1 MKHFPKGLQISS
13 TISAIVLGAA
23 FVAGC
28 TIATTPADPLPTPS
42 PTPTTTVDG
51 GSEAGPIVGSG
62 CDFGEPND
70 IREQAK
76 AIDLNASYTSLCVSN
91 PDHAD
96 ELDFFEIT
104 APASDLAGGV
114 VEVLLSNVK
123 SGGLAEI
130 IVTSVADNG
139 VIFDAYTTD
148 AGANVSG
155 WLSVSPGAKYRI
167 RVSRF
172 GGAGDRFAYDL
183 STKYTAI
190 KDAFEPNNKK
200 EDAKSI
206 SVNAPIEA
214 SAAAHSAKA
223 ELEPGDDD
231 DWYKVTLAAGVAT
244 IKMTNNGSDHLCD
257 MQLLDAAGQKVDER
271 YTTTPGADCVM
282 DARELKGGSYF
293 LRLNT
298 FGGHPIRGEAN
309 KPVAP
314 YVLQS
319 YKLEVQQ

>member
-1 MKHFPKGLQISS
+1 MNHFPKGLHITS

-28 TIATTPADPLPTPS
+28 TITTTPADPLPTPA
-42 PTPTTTVDG
+42 PTPTSTVDG

-70 IREQAK
+70 TREQAK

-91 PDHAD
+91 PDHVD

-114 VEVLLSNVK
+114 VEVKLSSVK

-130 IVTSVADNG
+130 IVTSVVDNG

-155 WLSVSPGAKYRI
+155 WLSVSPGAKYRV

-190 KDAFEPNNKK
+190 KDTFEPNNKK
-200 EDAKSI
+200 EEAKSI
-206 SVNAPIEA
+206 ALNTPIEA
-214 SAAAHSAKA
+214 TAAAHSPKA
-223 ELEPGDDD
+223 NLEVGDDD
-231 DWYKVTLAAGVAT
+231 DWFKVTLGAGAAT
-244 IKMTNNGSDHLCD
+244 IKMTNNAADHLCD

-271 YTTTPGADCVM
+271 YQTTPGADCVL
-282 DARELKGGSYF
+282 DAADLKGGSYF
-293 LRLNT
+293 LKLNT
-298 FGGHPIRGEAN
+298 FGGLPIRGDAN
-309 KPVAP
+309 RPVAAFM
-314 YVLQS
+314 LQS